1 MEVSPPLPSLSFVLL
16 APSRTSRWHLP
27 IAYQKETKLIAV
39 QGSKSAIQSIIS
51 ITILYYI
58 ILYYYYYYYYYYYII
73 IILAICIMAN
83 TLRLFLS
90 HGGLV
95 FY

>member
-39 QGSKSAIQSIIS
+39 QGSKIAIQSIIS

-58 ILYYYYYYYYYYYII
+58 ILYYII
-73 IILAICIMAN
+73 IIIIIIIKIKQN
-83 TLRLFLS
+83 FIHRFKKK
-90 HGGLV
+90 
-95 FY
+95 

>member
-39 QGSKSAIQSIIS
+39 QGSKIAIQSIIS

-58 ILYYYYYYYYYYYII
+58 ILYYIIIIIIIIIFIIIIII
-73 IILAICIMAN
+73 IILLYWPFA
-83 TLRLFLS
+83 
-90 HGGLV
+90 
-95 FY
+95 

>member
-39 QGSKSAIQSIIS
+39 QGSKIAIQSIIS
-51 ITILYYI
+51 ITILCYI
-58 ILYYYYYYYYYYYII
+58 ILLLLLLLLLLFLLLLLLYYYTGH
-73 IILAICIMAN
+73 LHNGKHASSS
-83 TLRLFLS
+83 F
-90 HGGLV
+90 
-95 FY
+95 